1 MPTLPV
7 SQSLPDCCE
16 TWRGGLNRSFL
27 SATNSATRS
36 PLANS
41 KRKIRCIPTDDDA
54 AICKACRNKKQ
65 ACVFEKQ
72 STMGRPPKSALKAK
86 AEEEGGQAGGSSVS
100 KPAATQSQSSMAANA
115 GASIQGAKPKK
126 HKKPTDDG
134 DSAENPASD
143 KPRKKAKTESGTAHR
158 ITTHHQQPYLHQLP
172 APLEATPM
180 QHHDMRLPAPSP
192 GYAAQTL
199 AQLGTVDPTFQHLP
213 YAWYRPSTSTD
224 PQSHYQNTALPAQ
237 STHYTHGRPIASYA
251 RQQPL
256 QLLSTTLTRPETA
269 DNGSLPRGEPALTL
283 PGDTAV
289 TSQSLSTVQPPK
301 LAYMTSSVSVTAPSF
316 VPAHPFA
323 YNPHEQQKPRAP
335 EPIPAQD
342 ARKLDASASTSDIL
356 KLQTQAEVYDS
367 FADQT
372 LFSILS
378 AFHDSFSSCGSS
390 PPSTG
395 GGGGRPV
402 PAALLDPGVAPI
414 AKIRTLSGRAISFRK
429 SLHQEGHA
437 SSADYARSLISPMW
451 DGLPVDIIAL
461 TTTGRPS
468 ASGPFGLRSS
478 SGSSAGSSPASYDSQ
493 KGGDEYLYSKLLRED
508 ESSGFSISEITSEG
522 QGQQKTESPRMQYA
536 PTKAAV
542 AKYFQGYFAKHPL
555 APLVL
560 NERVFLEDLENDTL
574 DEVLINVIV
583 GSAIA
588 RAPCLGAEGGDARD
602 VGEMFYVW
610 IQEQLLSRTF
620 SDCLAMSTV
629 QAIFLW
635 ATHELTH
642 MRARRSAAVWAAAEA
657 LLRERIKRFQARA
670 AAHLAKTHATAA
682 GGGAAGIK
690 VEGDAE
696 QPVGWRDIVEQ
707 ELTVNALWIL
717 SKSHLPSGRSDRW
730 PVSDDII

>member
-1 MPTLPV
+1 M
-7 SQSLPDCCE
+7 
-16 TWRGGLNRSFL
+16 
-27 SATNSATRS
+27 
-36 PLANS
+36 
-41 KRKIRCIPTDDDA
+41 
-54 AICKACRNKKQ
+54 
-65 ACVFEKQ
+65 FEKQ

-86 AEEEGGQAGGSSVS
+86 AEEEGGQVEGSGLS
-100 KPAATQSQSSMAANA
+100 KPKATQSHSDAAANA
-115 GASIQGAKPKK
+115 QASIQGAKPKK
-126 HKKPTDDG
+126 HKKTKEDG
-134 DSAENPASD
+134 DSPANPAYD

-158 ITTHHQQPYLHQLP
+158 ITTHHQQPYPHQLP

-180 QHHDMRLPAPSP
+180 QHYDVRLPAPSP

-199 AQLGTVDPTFQHLP
+199 AQLSASDPTFQHLP
-213 YAWYRPSTSTD
+213 YAWYRPSICTD
-224 PQSHYQNTALPAQ
+224 PQSHFQSPALPNQ
-237 STHYTHGRPIASYA
+237 STHYTYGRPAGSYA
-251 RQQPL
+251 RQESSQS
-256 QLLSTTLTRPETA
+256 LSAFLPRSETA
-269 DNGSLPRGEPALTL
+269 ESSSLPASEPALTL
-283 PGDTAV
+283 SGDTTV
-289 TSQSLSTVQPPK
+289 TTASLSAVQPSR
-301 LAYMTSSVSVTAPSF
+301 LAYMTSSVSATAPSS

-323 YNPHEQQKPRAP
+323 HNSQEQQKYRAP
-335 EPIPAQD
+335 ETVPSQD
-342 ARKLDASASTSDIL
+342 TRKLDALASTSDIL

-372 LFSILS
+372 LYSILS
-378 AFHDSFSSCGSS
+378 AFHDTFSAGSSS
-390 PPSTG
+390 PPSSAG
-395 GGGGRPV
+395 FGGGRPV
-402 PAALLDPGVAPI
+402 PAALLDPDVAPI
-414 AKIRTLSGRAISFRK
+414 AKIRTLSGRAMSFRK

-478 SGSSAGSSPASYDSQ
+478 SGSSADSSPASYDSQ
-493 KGGDEYLYSKLLRED
+493 KGGEEYLYSKLLRED
-508 ESSGFSISEITSEG
+508 ESSGFSISELPSDG
-522 QGQQKTESPRMQYA
+522 QGQQKAESPRMRYA

-560 NERVFLEDLENDTL
+560 NERVFLEDLEKDAL
-574 DEVLINVIV
+574 DEVLVNVIV

-670 AAHLAKTHATAA
+670 AAHLAKTRATDAAA
-682 GGGAAGIK
+682 GAGSMKI
-690 VEGDAE
+690 EEDAE
-696 QPVGWRDIVEQ
+696 SPVGWRDIVEQ

-717 SKSHLPSGRSDRW
+717 SKSCLPA
-730 PVSDDII
+730 